1 MARVV
6 LLAGGNTGDVK
17 RTLQSAQQLVNDR
30 VGAVLRCSHRYESEP
45 WGFSGA
51 RFSNQA
57 LEVSTDLAPEEV
69 LDAVQRI
76 ECELGRN
83 RAAETLEKART
94 GAAYVSRPIDID
106 ILFYD
111 DAVIRS
117 ERLTVPHPRLAEREF
132 ALVPLCE
139 IMRGRRHPVSG
150 LTVAQMLDALRAQSS
165 EQPCGK

>member
-6 LLAGGNTGDVK
+6 LLTGGNSGDVK
-17 RTLQSAQQLVNDR
+17 RTLQAAQQLVNAK

-45 WGFSGA
+45 WGFAAAG

-57 LEVSTDLAPEEV
+57 MEISTDLAPEEV
-69 LDAVQRI
+69 LDAVQAI
-76 ECELGRN
+76 EAELGRD
-83 RAAETLEKART
+83 RAAEQREKARS

-111 DAVIRS
+111 DLVLAS
-117 ERLTVPHPRLAEREF
+117 ERLTLPHPLLAEREF

-139 IMRGRRHPVSG
+139 IMRSRRHPVSG
-150 LTVAQMLDALRAQSS
+150 RTMGELLDDLKRRKSCDN
-165 EQPCGK
+165 E

>member
-6 LLAGGNTGDVK
+6 LLAGGNLGDVK
-17 RTLQSAQQLVNDR
+17 SRLQRAQKLVNER

-45 WGFSGA
+45 WGFAAAG

-57 LEVSTDLAPEEV
+57 MEISTDLAPEEV
-69 LDAVQRI
+69 LDAVQAI
-76 ECELGRN
+76 EAELGRD
-83 RAAETLEKART
+83 RAAEQREKARS

-111 DAVIRS
+111 DLVLAS
-117 ERLTVPHPRLAEREF
+117 ERLALPHALLAEREF

-139 IMRGRRHPVSG
+139 IMRSRRHPVSG
-150 LTVAQMLDALRAQSS
+150 RTMGELLDDLKRRKSCDN
-165 EQPCGK
+165 E

>member
-6 LLAGGNTGDVK
+6 LLAGGNLGDVK
-17 RTLQSAQQLVNDR
+17 SRLQRAQKHVNER

-45 WGFSGA
+45 WGFAAAG

-57 LEVSTDLAPEEV
+57 MEISTDLAPEEV
-69 LDAVQRI
+69 LDAVQAI
-76 ECELGRN
+76 EAELGRD
-83 RAAETLEKART
+83 RAAEQREKARS

-111 DAVIRS
+111 DLVLAS
-117 ERLTVPHPRLAEREF
+117 ERLTLPHPLLAEREF

-139 IMRGRRHPVSG
+139 IMRSRRHPVSG
-150 LTVAQMLDALRAQSS
+150 RTMGELLDDLKRRKSCDN
-165 EQPCGK
+165 E

>member
-6 LLAGGNTGDVK
+6 LLAGGNLGDVK
-17 RTLQSAQQLVNDR
+17 SRLQRAQKLVNER

-45 WGFSGA
+45 WGFAA

-57 LEVSTDLAPEEV
+57 MEISTDLAPEEV
-69 LDAVQRI
+69 LDAVQAI
-76 ECELGRN
+76 EAELGRD
-83 RAAETLEKART
+83 RAAEQREKARS

-111 DAVIRS
+111 DLVLAS
-117 ERLTVPHPRLAEREF
+117 ERLTLPHPLLAEREF

-139 IMRGRRHPVSG
+139 IMRSRRHPVSG
-150 LTVAQMLDALRAQSS
+150 RTMGELLDDLKRRKSCDN
-165 EQPCGK
+165 E

>member
-6 LLAGGNTGDVK
+6 LLAGGNLGDVK
-17 RTLQSAQQLVNDR
+17 SRLQRAQKLVNER

-45 WGFSGA
+45 WGFAAAG

-57 LEVSTDLAPEEV
+57 MEISTDLAPAEG
-69 LDAVQRI
+69 LGAVQAI
-76 ECELGRN
+76 EAELGRD
-83 RAAETLEKART
+83 RAAEQREKARS

-111 DAVIRS
+111 DLVLAS
-117 ERLTVPHPRLAEREF
+117 ERLTLPHPLLAEREF

-139 IMRGRRHPVSG
+139 IMRSRRHPVSG
-150 LTVAQMLDALRAQSS
+150 RTMGELLDDLKRRKSCDN
-165 EQPCGK
+165 E

>member
-6 LLAGGNTGDVK
+6 LLAGGNLGDVK
-17 RTLQSAQQLVNDR
+17 SRLQRAQKLVNER

-45 WGFSGA
+45 WGFAAAG

-57 LEVSTDLAPEEV
+57 MEISTDLAPEEV
-69 LDAVQRI
+69 LDAVQAI
-76 ECELGRN
+76 AAELGRD
-83 RAAETLEKART
+83 RAAEQREKARS

-111 DAVIRS
+111 DLVLAS
-117 ERLTVPHPRLAEREF
+117 ERLTLPHPLLAEREF

-139 IMRGRRHPVSG
+139 IMRSRRHPVSG
-150 LTVAQMLDALRAQSS
+150 RTMGELLDDLKRRKSCDN
-165 EQPCGK
+165 E

>member
-6 LLAGGNTGDVK
+6 LLAGGNLGDVK
-17 RTLQSAQQLVNDR
+17 SRLQRAQKLVNER

-45 WGFSGA
+45 WGFAAAG

-57 LEVSTDLAPEEV
+57 MEISTDLAPEEV
-69 LDAVQRI
+69 LDAVQAI
-76 ECELGRN
+76 EAELGRD
-83 RAAETLEKART
+83 RAAEQREKARS

-111 DAVIRS
+111 DLVLS
-117 ERLTVPHPRLAEREF
+117 TERLALPHPLLAEREF

-139 IMRGRRHPVSG
+139 IMRSRRHPVSG
-150 LTVAQMLDALRAQSS
+150 RTMGELLDDLKRRKSCDN
-165 EQPCGK
+165 E

>member
-6 LLAGGNTGDVK
+6 LLAGGNLGDVK
-17 RTLQSAQQLVNDR
+17 SRLQRAQKLVNER

-45 WGFSGA
+45 WGFSGD

-69 LDAVQRI
+69 LDAVQEI
-76 ECELGRN
+76 ERLLGRN
-83 RAAETLEKART
+83 RAAEQREKARS

-111 DAVIRS
+111 DLVLAS
-117 ERLTVPHPRLAEREF
+117 ERLTLPHPLLAEREF

-139 IMRGRRHPVSG
+139 IMRSRRHPVSG
-150 LTVAQMLDALRAQSS
+150 RTMGELLDDLKRRKSCDN
-165 EQPCGK
+165 E

>member
-6 LLAGGNTGDVK
+6 LLAGGNLGDVK
-17 RTLQSAQQLVNDR
+17 SRLQRAQKLVNER

-45 WGFSGA
+45 WGFAAAG

-57 LEVSTDLAPEEV
+57 MEISTDLAPEEV
-69 LDAVQRI
+69 LDAVRAI
-76 ECELGRN
+76 EAELGRD
-83 RAAETLEKART
+83 RAAEQREKARS

-111 DAVIRS
+111 DLVLAS
-117 ERLTVPHPRLAEREF
+117 ERLTLPHPLLAEREF

-139 IMRGRRHPVSG
+139 IMRSRRHPVSG
-150 LTVAQMLDALRAQSS
+150 RTMGELLDDLKRRKSCDN
-165 EQPCGK
+165 E